1 MHKNVVVE
9 NKRDNGLGVFNKQ
22 NKEYDFEN
30 NINELRKEYTV
41 RPEVTNRAVVD
52 ALHNIRA
59 NDKYDEDYIFGIPLK
74 VFYRIVM
81 IGLMIFL
88 GFVNVNM
95 VDPTSEFP
103 WFLYFFGMIF
113 FLAGFYV
120 GLNAGPF
127 GIIFLFSHGMTG
139 LGIMIASSGVFNEI
153 FLILLQDASR
163 GMIMYFGVAAA
174 LVVFATLYIIVTSV
188 RKSRSQ
194 YREFLPL
201 GCYLIAIVMLKV
213 FPYIMNSL

>member
-1 MHKNVVVE
+1 
-9 NKRDNGLGVFNKQ
+9 
-22 NKEYDFEN
+22 
-30 NINELRKEYTV
+30 
-41 RPEVTNRAVVD
+41 
-52 ALHNIRA
+52 
-59 NDKYDEDYIFGIPLK
+59 
-74 VFYRIVM
+74 
-81 IGLMIFL
+81 
-88 GFVNVNM
+88 
-95 VDPTSEFP
+95 
-103 WFLYFFGMIF
+103 MIF

-153 FLILLQDASR
+153 FPILLQDASR

-201 GCYLIAIVMLKV
+201 GCYLIAIAMLKV